1 MRAYYEAERESS
13 WLVVSK
19 YDDYQGFPSHYH
31 DNAEIFI
38 VESGEVEVTVNQKK
52 YLLKAGD
59 FSVAD
64 SYDEHSYSCDGKVKA
79 TVVIVPYRYLNRFN
93 YYKKGL
99 EIVEHVVSNEQ
110 TARRLLLIADEFLS
124 NPKSEWQ
131 GLTAANLFLSELFE
145 HLQLGKR
152 KDKSDYV
159 LLKRTLQYIHNNF
172 QKDISL
178 VSIAKELGY
187 TSDYVSVVFHRHV
200 DTPLPQYVNELRYQ
214 QVQILRS
221 FGGKSMA
228 ECIFEA
234 GFQSQ
239 QTYYRYAKK
248 KSK

>member
-1 MRAYYEAERESS
+1 M
-13 WLVVSK
+13 
-19 YDDYQGFPSHYH
+19 
-31 DNAEIFI
+31 
-38 VESGEVEVTVNQKK
+38 
-52 YLLKAGD
+52 
-59 FSVAD
+59 
-64 SYDEHSYSCDGKVKA
+64 
-79 TVVIVPYRYLNRFN
+79 NRFN

-221 FGGKSMA
+221 FGGKSME